1 MKIAIVGAGLTGLVA
16 GYRLSQNGHEVTIF
30 EKSNDIGG
38 LMGGFKVGKTSLEK
52 AYHHIFST
60 DSYIIDL
67 AKELGV
73 FDSLKWHEEKTAIY
87 SNGKIYPF
95 MGAID
100 LLKFKPLDFVSKVR
114 LGLVK
119 IWLQK
124 DNNWQKY
131 EYELAYVW
139 MKKWCGES
147 AYNIIWEPLLRGKF
161 HDKYK
166 EVSMAWL
173 WARIH
178 TRGNSAKLGY
188 FEGGFRIIADNL
200 VENIKKN
207 GGEIKLSYELSVTSD
222 ELKKYDKVLFTGPSK
237 EIDYLGAICVVFTS
251 KQSLS
256 KYYWHNINDSQ
267 SPFLALIQHTN
278 MVDKK
283 EYGGKHVYYLG
294 TYVPNDGEMMNKSET
309 QIKREFFDYLKT
321 IFPKFDEKLIDE
333 NWVFKFKNAQHIVT
347 RNYKVPQSNPS
358 GPAAAGPPPLDRRG
372 KNKIY
377 VANFAQIYPEDRG
390 TNFAVREGEMIA
402 NLISK
407 NV

>member
-1 MKIAIVGAGLTGLVA
+1 MKIAIIGAGLTGLVA
-16 GYRLSQNGHEVTIF
+16 GYRLSQKGHKVTIF
-30 EKSNDIGG
+30 EKGSDIGG
-38 LMGGFKVGKTSLEK
+38 LMGGFKIGNTSLEK

-60 DSYIIDL
+60 DNYIIDL
-67 AKELGV
+67 AKELGI
-73 FDSLKWHEEKTAIY
+73 FDKLSWHEEKTAIY
-87 SNGKIYPF
+87 FDKQTYPF

-100 LLKFKPLDFVSKVR
+100 LLKFKPLDIFSKIR

-131 EYELAYVW
+131 ENELAYVW
-139 MKKWCGES
+139 MKKWCGEK
-147 AYNIIWEPLLRGKF
+147 AYKVIWEPLLRGKF

-178 TRGNSAKLGY
+178 TRGNSNKLGY
-188 FEGGFRIIADNL
+188 FEGGFKIIADEISKRIL
-200 VENIKKN
+200 KN
-207 GGEIKLSYELSVTSD
+207 KGKILLNYELNPSKSPLD
-222 ELKKYDKVLFTGPSK
+222 RGDFDKILYTGASK

-278 MVDKK
+278 LIDKK
-283 EYGGKHVYYLG
+283 EYGGKHVYYMG
-294 TYVPNDGEMMNKSET
+294 TYVPNDGELMNKKDS
-309 QIKREFFDYLKT
+309 QIKKEFFDYLKK
-321 IFPKFDEKLIDE
+321 IFPKFEQKQVNE
-333 NWVFKFKNAQHIVT
+333 SFVFKFKNAQHIVT
-347 RNYKVPQSNPS
+347 TNYQLRITNYE
-358 GPAAAGPPPLDRRG
+358 LE

-377 VANFAQIYPEDRG
+377 IANFAQIYPEDRG
-390 TNFAVREGEMIA
+390 TNFAVREGEKIA

-407 NV
+407 ST

>member
-1 MKIAIVGAGLTGLVA
+1 MKIAIIGAGLTGLVA
-16 GYRLSQNGHEVTIF
+16 GYRLSQKGHKVTIF
-30 EKSNDIGG
+30 EKGSDIGG
-38 LMGGFKVGKTSLEK
+38 LMGGFKIGNTSLEK

-60 DSYIIDL
+60 DNYIIDL
-67 AKELGV
+67 AKELGI
-73 FDSLKWHEEKTAIY
+73 FDKLSWHEEKTAIY
-87 SNGKIYPF
+87 FDKQTYPF

-100 LLKFKPLDFVSKVR
+100 LLKFKPLDIFSKIR

-131 EYELAYVW
+131 ENELAYVW
-139 MKKWCGES
+139 MKKWCGEK
-147 AYNIIWEPLLRGKF
+147 AYKVIWEPLLRGKF

-178 TRGNSAKLGY
+178 TRGNSNKLGY
-188 FEGGFRIIADNL
+188 FEGGFRIITDEISKRIL
-200 VENIKKN
+200 KN
-207 GGEIKLSYELSVTSD
+207 KGKILLNYELNPSKSPLD
-222 ELKKYDKVLFTGPSK
+222 RGDFDKILYTGASK

-278 MVDKK
+278 LIDKK
-283 EYGGKHVYYLG
+283 EYGGKHVYYMG
-294 TYVPNDGEMMNKSET
+294 TYVPNDGELMNKKDS
-309 QIKREFFDYLKT
+309 QIKKEFFDYLKK
-321 IFPKFDEKLIDE
+321 IFPKFKQKQVNESF
-333 NWVFKFKNAQHIVT
+333 VFKFKNAQHIVT
-347 RNYKVPQSNPS
+347 TNYQLRITNYE
-358 GPAAAGPPPLDRRG
+358 LE

-377 VANFAQIYPEDRG
+377 IANFAQIYPEDRG
-390 TNFAVREGEMIA
+390 TNFAVREGEKIA

-407 NV
+407 ST

>member
-1 MKIAIVGAGLTGLVA
+1 MKIAIIGAGLTGLVA
-16 GYRLSQNGHEVTIF
+16 GYRLSQKGHKVTIF
-30 EKSNDIGG
+30 EKGSDIGG
-38 LMGGFKVGKTSLEK
+38 LMGGFKIGNTSLEK

-60 DSYIIDL
+60 DNYIIDL
-67 AKELGV
+67 AKELGI
-73 FDSLKWHEEKTAIY
+73 FDKLSWHEEKTAIY
-87 SNGKIYPF
+87 FDKQTYPF

-100 LLKFKPLDFVSKVR
+100 LLKFKPLDIFSKIR

-131 EYELAYVW
+131 ENELAYVW
-139 MKKWCGES
+139 MKKWCGEK
-147 AYNIIWEPLLRGKF
+147 AYKVIWEPLLRGKF

-178 TRGNSAKLGY
+178 TRGNSNKLGY
-188 FEGGFRIIADNL
+188 FEGGFKIITDEISKRIL
-200 VENIKKN
+200 KN
-207 GGEIKLSYELSVTSD
+207 KGKILLNYELNPSKSPLD
-222 ELKKYDKVLFTGPSK
+222 RGDFDKILYTGASK

-278 MVDKK
+278 LIDKK
-283 EYGGKHVYYLG
+283 EYGGKHVYYMG
-294 TYVPNDGEMMNKSET
+294 TYVPNDGELMNKKDS
-309 QIKREFFDYLKT
+309 QIKKEFFDYLKK
-321 IFPKFDEKLIDE
+321 IFPKFEQKQVNE
-333 NWVFKFKNAQHIVT
+333 SFVFKFKNAQHIVT
-347 RNYKVPQSNPS
+347 TNYQLRITNYE
-358 GPAAAGPPPLDRRG
+358 LE

-377 VANFAQIYPEDRG
+377 IANFAQIYPEDRG
-390 TNFAVREGEMIA
+390 TNFAVREGEKIA

-407 NV
+407 ST